1 MPIDEFNTNTI
12 IPDLTLS
19 NSAIFTRRMKD
30 FIKILQLIRGYK
42 PYALLN
48 ILFNIL
54 AVFFSLFSM
63 VLLIPV
69 LEILFKNEAELTAML
84 GSPPTTDFWA
94 EGYSLKQHGFY
105 YLAQQIELQGA
116 ETVLLYV
123 CIFITAAIL
132 LKNLCTYLALYVIAV
147 LRNGIIRDF
156 RNVIFRKILDLQ
168 LAYYSDERKG
178 DIMSKVTN
186 DLKEIE
192 WSILRSVEAIFRD
205 PITIIAFFIMLIWM
219 SPQLTIF
226 LVIFFPV
233 AGLLIGIIGKSL
245 RRSALKGQS
254 KLGHLMSTLEET
266 LGGLR
271 IIKGFNAKGK
281 SYAKFEQQNEDYTN
295 TMIKMYRKGDLASP
309 ISEFM
314 GVTLIATVL
323 WFGGQLVFEGELIG
337 SFFIAYIAFL
347 SQLIAPF
354 KSITNAYSNA
364 QRGLAALSRIKEITE
379 AKVTIVDGVEQHIDT
394 FQKEVHYKN
403 VSFKYE
409 TEFVL
414 KNIDLKLE
422 KGKTIALVG
431 QSGSGKSTM
440 ADLLPRFYDV
450 TDGAIL
456 IDGIDIR
463 KAKLHDVRN
472 LLGIVTQNPILFNDT
487 ILNNIAFGLPSATRE
502 QVVEAAKI
510 ANADEFISE
519 MENGYETSIG
529 DGGGKLS
536 GGQRQRISI
545 ARAILKN
552 PAILILDEAT
562 SALDTESEKLVQD
575 ALNKLMQNR
584 TSLVIAHRLSTIQHA
599 DEIVVMQEGEIV
611 ERGTHQV
618 LIGQGGVYKKLT
630 DLQSFS

>member
-123 CIFITAAIL
+123 CIFITGAIL

-281 SYAKFEQQNEDYTN
+281 SYAKF
-295 TMIKMYRKGDLASP
+295 
-309 ISEFM
+309 
-314 GVTLIATVL
+314 
-323 WFGGQLVFEGELIG
+323 
-337 SFFIAYIAFL
+337 
-347 SQLIAPF
+347 
-354 KSITNAYSNA
+354 SN
-364 QRGLAALSRIKEITE
+364 RM
-379 AKVTIVDGVEQHIDT
+379 
-394 FQKEVHYKN
+394 
-403 VSFKYE
+403 
-409 TEFVL
+409 
-414 KNIDLKLE
+414 
-422 KGKTIALVG
+422 KT
-431 QSGSGKSTM
+431 T
-440 ADLLPRFYDV
+440 P
-450 TDGAIL
+450 T
-456 IDGIDIR
+456 
-463 KAKLHDVRN
+463 
-472 LLGIVTQNPILFNDT
+472 P
-487 ILNNIAFGLPSATRE
+487 
-502 QVVEAAKI
+502 
-510 ANADEFISE
+510 
-519 MENGYETSIG
+519 
-529 DGGGKLS
+529 
-536 GGQRQRISI
+536 
-545 ARAILKN
+545 
-552 PAILILDEAT
+552 
-562 SALDTESEKLVQD
+562 
-575 ALNKLMQNR
+575 
-584 TSLVIAHRLSTIQHA
+584 
-599 DEIVVMQEGEIV
+599 
-611 ERGTHQV
+611 
-618 LIGQGGVYKKLT
+618 
-630 DLQSFS
+630 